1 MFLRFKNSLVFQL
14 EQVVVRGP
22 LWRFALMLVLVVL
35 VALVAGLL
43 VRALAPGFES
53 EEDAIWWAFLR
64 LTDPGYLGDDE
75 GMAKGAVST
84 VLTILGAA
92 LFTGALIAILVQ
104 WLNNTIERLE
114 LGLTPVTLDAHF
126 VLAGWNSRT
135 LTIIEEF
142 LVSQGRVERFLRQR
156 GARRL
161 RIALLAERVDASL
174 RQEIKRQLGERWNA
188 RQIILRSGSPLNLD
202 DLERVDFAHAGAILI
217 PAADTTVSSTLDADT
232 HTVKTLMTMGAA
244 LEDMPPEE
252 LPLVVAEI
260 QDTRYISTLRALY
273 RGPMEIIAGDE
284 VISRLMAQ
292 NVRHPGLSHVYGEL
306 SDVSGSQ
313 IYVREESQLVGVP
326 VQQLAYAF
334 AEGVLLG
341 VVRPQG
347 DGFQAL
353 LNPPNDMR
361 LETGD
366 RIAVL
371 APSYKDAAPPESLG
385 AEVELAERPA
395 PEHAVRAQRRVL
407 ILGWNHRVPALLD
420 EFASYPNEQFD
431 IDIVSQVSAS
441 KREKRIAVE
450 ALSTDR
456 LTVRQLEFDYTL
468 PAYLES
474 VDPASYENVVLL
486 ASERLKSGAE
496 SDART
501 ILGYLLL
508 RELMAA
514 GAAAPSVLV
523 ELTDPDNVPLF
534 ENRRGEVIVSPI
546 IVSHMLARV
555 ALRRELRAVIDEL
568 FSSGG
573 CEIFFRH
580 IADYGLAQGEYSF
593 ADLQRTADTR
603 GEVAIG
609 IRWAGQDQT
618 QGGGVQLNPR
628 RDEHLKLN
636 ENDELIVLAT
646 DE

>member
-1 MFLRFKNSLVFQL
+1 MFSRFKNSLVFQL
-14 EQVVVRGP
+14 EQVMVRGP

-43 VRALAPGFES
+43 VRAIAPGFES

-75 GMAKGAVST
+75 GMAKGTVST
-84 VLTILGAA
+84 VITILGSV

-104 WLNNTIERLE
+104 WWDDTMGRLE
-114 LGLTPVTLDAHF
+114 LGLTPAALDAHF
-126 VLAGWNSRT
+126 VLAGWTSRT
-135 LTIIEEF
+135 LTIIEEL

-174 RQEIKRQLGERWNA
+174 RQEIKRQLGEHWNA

-273 RGPMEIIAGDE
+273 RGPMEIVAGDE

-292 NVRHPGLSHVYGEL
+292 NVRHPGLSHVYGKL

-341 VVRPQG
+341 VVRPQA

-353 LNPPNDMR
+353 LNPPNDLR

-385 AEVELAERPA
+385 AEVELPERPA

-420 EFASYPNEQFD
+420 EFASYPKEQFD

-474 VDPASYENVVLL
+474 VDPASYDNVVLL

-593 ADLQRTADTR
+593 ADLQRAADTR
-603 GEVAIG
+603 GEIAIG

-636 ENDELIVLAT
+636 ENDELIVLTT

>member
-1 MFLRFKNSLVFQL
+1 MFSRFKNSLVFQL
-14 EQVVVRGP
+14 EQVIVRGP

-43 VRALAPGFES
+43 VRAIAPGFDS
-53 EEDAIWWAFLR
+53 GEDAVWWAFLR

-292 NVRHPGLSHVYGEL
+292 NVRHPGPSHVYGEL

>member
-1 MFLRFKNSLVFQL
+1 MFSRFKNSLVFEL
-14 EQVVVRGP
+14 EQVIVRGP
-22 LWRFALMLVLVVL
+22 LWRFALLVVLVAL

-43 VRALAPGFES
+43 VRAIAPGFES

-75 GMAKGAVST
+75 GIAKSTVST

-135 LTIIEEF
+135 LTIIEEL

-174 RQEIKRQLGERWNA
+174 RQEIKRQLGEHWNA

-217 PAADTTVSSTLDADT
+217 PAADTTASSTLDADT
-232 HTVKTLMTMGAA
+232 NTVKTLMTMGAA

-260 QDTRYISTLRALY
+260 QDTRYIGTLRALY
-273 RGPMEIIAGDE
+273 PGPMEIVAGDE
-284 VISRLMAQ
+284 VISRLMVQ
-292 NVRHPGLSHVYGEL
+292 NVRHPGLSHVFGEL
-306 SDVSGSQ
+306 ADVSGSQ

-353 LNPPNDMR
+353 LNPPNDLR

-420 EFASYPNEQFD
+420 EFASYPKEQFD

-474 VDPASYENVVLL
+474 VDPASYDNVVLL

-534 ENRRGEVIVSPI
+534 ENRRGEVIVSPV

-593 ADLQRTADTR
+593 ADLQRAADTR
-603 GEVAIG
+603 GEIAIG
-609 IRWAGQDQT
+609 IRRAGQEQMPH
-618 QGGGVQLNPR
+618 GGVELNPR

-636 ENDELIVLAT
+636 NNDELIVLTT

>member
-1 MFLRFKNSLVFQL
+1 
-14 EQVVVRGP
+14 
-22 LWRFALMLVLVVL
+22 
-35 VALVAGLL
+35 
-43 VRALAPGFES
+43 
-53 EEDAIWWAFLR
+53 
-64 LTDPGYLGDDE
+64 
-75 GMAKGAVST
+75 
-84 VLTILGAA
+84 
-92 LFTGALIAILVQ
+92 
-104 WLNNTIERLE
+104 
-114 LGLTPVTLDAHF
+114 
-126 VLAGWNSRT
+126 
-135 LTIIEEF
+135 
-142 LVSQGRVERFLRQR
+142 
-156 GARRL
+156 
-161 RIALLAERVDASL
+161 
-174 RQEIKRQLGERWNA
+174 
-188 RQIILRSGSPLNLD
+188 
-202 DLERVDFAHAGAILI
+202 
-217 PAADTTVSSTLDADT
+217 
-232 HTVKTLMTMGAA
+232 VKTLMTMGAA
-244 LEDMPPEE
+244 LKQTPPEE
-252 LPLVVAEI
+252 LPLMVAEI
-260 QDTRYISTLRALY
+260 QNTRYISTLRALY
-273 RGPMEIIAGDE
+273 PGSMEIIAGDE
-284 VISRLMAQ
+284 VICRLMVQ
-292 NVRHPGLSHVYGEL
+292 NVRHPGLSHVFGEL

-326 VQQLAYAF
+326 VNQLTYAF

-353 LNPPNDMR
+353 LNPPNDLR

-385 AEVELAERPA
+385 AEVDLSERPV

-420 EFASYPNEQFD
+420 EFASYPKEQFD

-474 VDPASYENVVLL
+474 VNPAIYNNVVLL

-508 RELMAA
+508 HDLMAA
-514 GAAAPSVLV
+514 EAAVPSVLV
-523 ELTDPDNVPLF
+523 ELTDPDNVSLF
-534 ENRRGEVIVSPI
+534 ENRLGEVIVSPV
-546 IVSHMLARV
+546 IVSHMLAHV
-555 ALRRELRAVIDEL
+555 ALRRELRAVFDEL

-593 ADLQRTADTR
+593 ADLQRAADTR
-603 GEVAIG
+603 GEIAIG
-609 IRWAGQDQT
+609 IRRAGQEQMPH
-618 QGGGVQLNPR
+618 GGVELNPR

-636 ENDELIVLAT
+636 NNDELIVLTT

>member
-1 MFLRFKNSLVFQL
+1 MFSRFKNSLVFQL

-114 LGLTPVTLDAHF
+114 LGLTPVTIDAHF

-135 LTIIEEF
+135 LTIVEEL
-142 LVSQGRVERFLRQR
+142 LVSQGRMERFLRQR

-174 RQEIKRQLGERWNA
+174 RQEIKLQLGEHWNA

-217 PAADTTVSSTLDADT
+217 PAADTTASSTLDADT
-232 HTVKTLMTMGAA
+232 NTVKTLMTMGAA
-244 LEDMPPEE
+244 LEQAPPEE

-260 QDTRYISTLRALY
+260 QDTRYIRTLRALY
-273 RGPMEIIAGDE
+273 PGPMEIIAGDE
-284 VISRLMAQ
+284 VICRLMVQ
-292 NVRHPGLSHVYGEL
+292 NVRHPGLSHVFGEL
-306 SDVSGSQ
+306 ADVGGSQ

-341 VVRPQG
+341 VVRPQE

-353 LNPPNDMR
+353 LNPPNDLR

-420 EFASYPNEQFD
+420 EFASYPKEQFD
-431 IDIVSQVSAS
+431 IDIVSQVAAS

-474 VDPASYENVVLL
+474 VDPASYDNVVLL
-486 ASERLKSGAE
+486 ASERLKSSAE

-534 ENRRGEVIVSPI
+534 ENRRGEVIVSPV

-580 IADYGLAQGEYSF
+580 IADYGLVQGEISF
-593 ADLQRTADTR
+593 ADLQRAADTR
-603 GEVAIG
+603 GEIAIG

-618 QGGGVQLNPR
+618 QGGGMQLNPR

-636 ENDELIVLAT
+636 ENDELIVLTT

>member
-1 MFLRFKNSLVFQL
+1 MFSRFKNSLVFQL
-14 EQVVVRGP
+14 EQVMVRGP

-43 VRALAPGFES
+43 VRAIAPGFES

-75 GMAKGAVST
+75 GMAKGTVST
-84 VLTILGAA
+84 VITILGSV

-104 WLNNTIERLE
+104 WWDDTMGRLE
-114 LGLTPVTLDAHF
+114 LGLTPAALDAHF
-126 VLAGWNSRT
+126 VLAGWTSRT
-135 LTIIEEF
+135 LTIIEEL

-174 RQEIKRQLGERWNA
+174 RQEIKRQLGEHWNA

-232 HTVKTLMTMGAA
+232 HTVKTLMTVGAA
-244 LEDMPPEE
+244 LEQASREE

-260 QDTRYISTLRALY
+260 QDTRYIGTLRALY
-273 RGPMEIIAGDE
+273 PGPMEIVAGDE
-284 VISRLMAQ
+284 VISRLMVQ
-292 NVRHPGLSHVYGEL
+292 NVRHPGLSHVFGEL
-306 SDVSGSQ
+306 ADVSGSQ

-341 VVRPQG
+341 IVRPQG

-353 LNPPNDMR
+353 LNPPNDLR

-385 AEVELAERPA
+385 AEVELPERPA

-420 EFASYPNEQFD
+420 EFASYPKEQFD

-456 LTVRQLEFDYTL
+456 LKVRQLEFDYTL

-474 VDPASYENVVLL
+474 VDPASYDNVVLL

-593 ADLQRTADTR
+593 ADLQRAADTR
-603 GEVAIG
+603 GEIAIG

-636 ENDELIVLAT
+636 ENDELVVLTT

>member
-1 MFLRFKNSLVFQL
+1 MFSRFKNSLVFQL
-14 EQVVVRGP
+14 EQVIVRGS

-43 VRALAPGFES
+43 VRAIAPGFDS
-53 EEDAIWWAFLR
+53 GEDAVWWAFLR
-64 LTDPGYLGDDE
+64 LTDTGYLGDDE

-260 QDTRYISTLRALY
+260 QDTRYISTLRELY

>member
-1 MFLRFKNSLVFQL
+1 MFSRFKNSLVFQL
-14 EQVVVRGP
+14 EQVIVRGP

-43 VRALAPGFES
+43 VRAIAPGFDS
-53 EEDAIWWAFLR
+53 GEDAVWWAFLR

-546 IVSHMLARV
+546 IVSHTLARV

>member
-1 MFLRFKNSLVFQL
+1 MFSRFKNSLVFQL
-14 EQVVVRGP
+14 EQVMVRGP

-135 LTIIEEF
+135 LTIIEEL
-142 LVSQGRVERFLRQR
+142 LVSQGRMERFLRQR

-161 RIALLAERVDASL
+161 HVALLAERVDASL
-174 RQEIKRQLGERWNA
+174 RQEIKLQLGEHWNA

-217 PAADTTVSSTLDADT
+217 PAADTTESSTLEADT
-232 HTVKTLMTMGAA
+232 HTVKTLMTVGAA

-273 RGPMEIIAGDE
+273 RGPMEIVAGDE
-284 VISRLMAQ
+284 VISRLMVQ
-292 NVRHPGLSHVYGEL
+292 NVRHPGLSHVFGEL

-341 VVRPQG
+341 IVRPQG

-353 LNPPNDMR
+353 LNPPNALR

-420 EFASYPNEQFD
+420 EFASYPKEQFD

-474 VDPASYENVVLL
+474 VDPASYDNVVLL

-546 IVSHMLARV
+546 IVSHLLARV
-555 ALRRELRAVIDEL
+555 ALRRELRAVIDSL

-593 ADLQRTADTR
+593 ADLQQAADTR
-603 GEVAIG
+603 GEIAIG

-628 RDEHLKLN
+628 RDERLKLN
-636 ENDELIVLAT
+636 ENDELIVLTT

>member
-1 MFLRFKNSLVFQL
+1 MFSRFKNSLVFQL
-14 EQVVVRGP
+14 EQVIVRGP

-43 VRALAPGFES
+43 VRAIAPGFDS
-53 EEDAIWWAFLR
+53 GEDAVWWAFLR

>member
-1 MFLRFKNSLVFQL
+1 MFSRFKNSLVFQL
-14 EQVVVRGP
+14 EQVMVRGP
-22 LWRFALMLVLVVL
+22 LWRFALMLVLV
-35 VALVAGLL
+35 ALVAGLL
-43 VRALAPGFES
+43 VRAIAPGFDS
-53 EEDAIWWAFLR
+53 EEGAIWWAFLR

-75 GMAKGAVST
+75 GMAKGTVST
-84 VLTILGAA
+84 VITILGSV

-104 WLNNTIERLE
+104 WWDDTMSRLE
-114 LGLTPVTLDAHF
+114 LGLTPVALDAHF
-126 VLAGWNSRT
+126 VLAGWTSRT
-135 LTIIEEF
+135 LTIIEEV

-161 RIALLAERVDASL
+161 RVALLAERVDASL
-174 RQEIKRQLGERWNA
+174 RQEIKLQLGEHWNA

-217 PAADTTVSSTLDADT
+217 PAADTTTSSTLDADT
-232 HTVKTLMTMGAA
+232 HTVKTLMTVGAA
-244 LEDMPPEE
+244 LEQASPEE

-260 QDTRYISTLRALY
+260 QDTRYIGTLRALY
-273 RGPMEIIAGDE
+273 PGPMEIVAGDE
-284 VISRLMAQ
+284 VISRLMVQ
-292 NVRHPGLSHVYGEL
+292 NVRHPGLSHVLGEL
-306 SDVSGSQ
+306 ADVSGSQ

-341 VVRPQG
+341 IVRPQG

-353 LNPPNDMR
+353 LDPPNDMR
-361 LETGD
+361 LETDD

-371 APSYKDAAPPESLG
+371 APSYEDAAPPESLG
-385 AEVELAERPA
+385 AEVELPERPA
-395 PEHAVRAQRRVL
+395 PEHAVCAQRRVL

-420 EFASYPNEQFD
+420 EFASYPKEQFY

-468 PAYLES
+468 PAYLKS
-474 VDPASYENVVLL
+474 VDPASYDNVVLL
-486 ASERLKSGAE
+486 ASERLMSGAE

-508 RELMAA
+508 HDLIAA
-514 GAAAPSVLV
+514 EAAAPSVLV

-534 ENRRGEVIVSPI
+534 ENRLGDVIVSHI
-546 IVSHMLARV
+546 LARV

-580 IADYGLAQGEYSF
+580 IADYGLAQGEYTF
-593 ADLQRTADTR
+593 ADLQRAADTR
-603 GEVAIG
+603 GQIVIG

-618 QGGGVQLNPR
+618 QDGRVQLNPR

-636 ENDELIVLAT
+636 ENDELIVLTT

>member
-1 MFLRFKNSLVFQL
+1 MFSRFKNSLVFQL
-14 EQVVVRGP
+14 EQVMVRGP

-43 VRALAPGFES
+43 VRAIAPGFES

-75 GMAKGAVST
+75 GMAKGTVST
-84 VLTILGAA
+84 VITILGSV

-104 WLNNTIERLE
+104 WWDDTMGRLE
-114 LGLTPVTLDAHF
+114 LGLTPAALDAHF
-126 VLAGWNSRT
+126 VLAGWTSRT
-135 LTIIEEF
+135 LTIIEEL

-260 QDTRYISTLRALY
+260 QDTRYIGTLRALY
-273 RGPMEIIAGDE
+273 PGPMEIVAGDE
-284 VISRLMAQ
+284 VISRLMVQ
-292 NVRHPGLSHVYGEL
+292 NVRHPGLSHVFGEL
-306 SDVSGSQ
+306 ADVSGSQ

-341 VVRPQG
+341 IVRPQG

-353 LNPPNDMR
+353 LNPPNDLR

-385 AEVELAERPA
+385 AEVELPERPA

-420 EFASYPNEQFD
+420 EFASYPKEQFD

-456 LTVRQLEFDYTL
+456 LKVRQLEFDYTL

-474 VDPASYENVVLL
+474 VDPASYDNVVLL

-593 ADLQRTADTR
+593 ADLQRAADTR
-603 GEVAIG
+603 GEIAIG
-609 IRWAGQDQT
+609 IRWAGQEQT
-618 QGGGVQLNPR
+618 EGGGVQLNPK

-636 ENDELIVLAT
+636 ENDELVVLTT

>member
-1 MFLRFKNSLVFQL
+1 MFSRFKNSLVFQL
-14 EQVVVRGP
+14 EQVIVRGP

-43 VRALAPGFES
+43 VRAIAPGFDS
-53 EEDAIWWAFLR
+53 GEDAVWWAFLR

-252 LPLVVAEI
+252 LPLVVVEI

>member
-1 MFLRFKNSLVFQL
+1 MFSRFKNSLVFQL

-135 LTIIEEF
+135 LTIVEEL
-142 LVSQGRVERFLRQR
+142 LVSQGRMERFLRQR

-174 RQEIKRQLGERWNA
+174 RQEIKLQLGEHWNA

-217 PAADTTVSSTLDADT
+217 PAADTTASSTLDADT
-232 HTVKTLMTMGAA
+232 NTVKTLMTMGAA
-244 LEDMPPEE
+244 LEQAPPEE

-260 QDTRYISTLRALY
+260 QDTRYIRTLRALY
-273 RGPMEIIAGDE
+273 PGPMEIIAGDE
-284 VISRLMAQ
+284 VICRLMVQ
-292 NVRHPGLSHVYGEL
+292 NVRHPGLSHVFGEL
-306 SDVSGSQ
+306 ADVGGSQ

-341 VVRPQG
+341 VVRPQE

-353 LNPPNDMR
+353 LNPPNDLR

-420 EFASYPNEQFD
+420 EFASYPKEQFD

-474 VDPASYENVVLL
+474 VDPASYDNVVLL
-486 ASERLKSGAE
+486 ASERLKSSAE

-534 ENRRGEVIVSPI
+534 ENRRGEVIVSPV

-580 IADYGLAQGEYSF
+580 IADYGLVQGEISF
-593 ADLQRTADTR
+593 ADLQRAADTR
-603 GEVAIG
+603 GEIAIG

-618 QGGGVQLNPR
+618 QGGGVQLNPG
-628 RDEHLKLN
+628 RDEHLELN
-636 ENDELIVLAT
+636 ENDELVVLTT

>member
-1 MFLRFKNSLVFQL
+1 MFSRFKNSLVFQL

-114 LGLTPVTLDAHF
+114 LGLTPVTIDAHF

-135 LTIIEEF
+135 LTIVEEL
-142 LVSQGRVERFLRQR
+142 LVSQGRMERFLRQR

-174 RQEIKRQLGERWNA
+174 RQEIKLQLGEHWNA

-217 PAADTTVSSTLDADT
+217 PAADTTASSTLDADT
-232 HTVKTLMTMGAA
+232 NTVKTLMTMGAA
-244 LEDMPPEE
+244 LEQAPPEE

-260 QDTRYISTLRALY
+260 QDTRYIRTLRALY
-273 RGPMEIIAGDE
+273 PGPMEIIAGDE
-284 VISRLMAQ
+284 VICRLMVQ
-292 NVRHPGLSHVYGEL
+292 NVRHPGLSHVFGEL
-306 SDVSGSQ
+306 ADVGGSQ

-341 VVRPQG
+341 VVRPQE

-353 LNPPNDMR
+353 LNPPNDLR

-420 EFASYPNEQFD
+420 EFASYPKEQFD
-431 IDIVSQVSAS
+431 IDIVSQVAAS

-474 VDPASYENVVLL
+474 VDPASYDNVVLL
-486 ASERLKSGAE
+486 ASERLKSSAE

-534 ENRRGEVIVSPI
+534 ENRRGEVIVSPV

-580 IADYGLAQGEYSF
+580 IADYGLVQGEISF
-593 ADLQRTADTR
+593 ADLQRAADTR
-603 GEVAIG
+603 GEIAIG

-636 ENDELIVLAT
+636 ENDELIVLTT

>member
-1 MFLRFKNSLVFQL
+1 MFSRFKNSLVFEL
-14 EQVVVRGP
+14 EQVIVRGP
-22 LWRFALMLVLVVL
+22 LWRFALLLVLVAL

-43 VRALAPGFES
+43 VRAIAPGFES

-75 GMAKGAVST
+75 GIAKSTVST

-104 WLNNTIERLE
+104 WLHNTMERLE
-114 LGLTPVTLDAHF
+114 LGLTPVALNAHF

-135 LTIIEEF
+135 LTIIEEL

-156 GARRL
+156 GVRRL
-161 RIALLAERVDASL
+161 RIALLTECVDANL
-174 RQEIKRQLGERWNA
+174 RQEIKLQLGEHWNA

-217 PAADTTVSSTLDADT
+217 PAADTTASSTLEADT

-244 LEDMPPEE
+244 LKQTPPEE
-252 LPLVVAEI
+252 LPLMVAEI

-273 RGPMEIIAGDE
+273 PGPMEIIAGDE
-284 VISRLMAQ
+284 VISRLMVQ
-292 NVRHPGLSHVYGEL
+292 NVRHPGLSHVFSEL
-306 SDVSGSQ
+306 ADVSGSQ
-313 IYVREESQLVGVP
+313 VYVREESQLVGVP
-326 VQQLAYAF
+326 VNQLTHAF

-353 LNPPNDMR
+353 LNPPNDLR

-385 AEVELAERPA
+385 AEVDLSERPV

-420 EFASYPNEQFD
+420 EFASYPKEQFD

-474 VDPASYENVVLL
+474 VNPAIYNNVVLL

-508 RELMAA
+508 HDLMAA
-514 GAAAPSVLV
+514 EAAVPSVLV
-523 ELTDPDNVPLF
+523 ELTDPDNVSLF
-534 ENRRGEVIVSPI
+534 ENRLGEVIVSPV
-546 IVSHMLARV
+546 IVSHMLAHV
-555 ALRRELRAVIDEL
+555 ALRRELRAVFDEL

-593 ADLQRTADTR
+593 ADLQRAADTR
-603 GEVAIG
+603 GEIAIG
-609 IRWAGQDQT
+609 IRRAGQEQMPH
-618 QGGGVQLNPR
+618 GGVELNPR

-636 ENDELIVLAT
+636 NNDELIVLTT

>member
-1 MFLRFKNSLVFQL
+1 MFSRFKNSLVFQL
-14 EQVVVRGP
+14 EQVIVRGS

-43 VRALAPGFES
+43 VRAIAPGFDS
-53 EEDAIWWAFLR
+53 GEDAVWWAFLR
-64 LTDPGYLGDDE
+64 LTDTGYLGDDE

-260 QDTRYISTLRALY
+260 QDTRYISTLRELY

-580 IADYGLAQGEYSF
+580 IANYGLAQGEYSF

>member
-1 MFLRFKNSLVFQL
+1 MFSRFKNSLVFQL
-14 EQVVVRGP
+14 EQVMVRGP

-43 VRALAPGFES
+43 VRAIAPGFES

-75 GMAKGAVST
+75 GMAKGTVST
-84 VLTILGAA
+84 VITILGSV

-104 WLNNTIERLE
+104 WWDDTMGRLE
-114 LGLTPVTLDAHF
+114 LGLTPAALDAHF
-126 VLAGWNSRT
+126 VLAGWTSRT
-135 LTIIEEF
+135 LTIIEEL

-174 RQEIKRQLGERWNA
+174 RQEIKRQLGEHWNA

-260 QDTRYISTLRALY
+260 QDTRYIGTLRALY
-273 RGPMEIIAGDE
+273 PGPMEIVAGDE
-284 VISRLMAQ
+284 VISRLMVQ
-292 NVRHPGLSHVYGEL
+292 NVRHPGLSHVFGEL
-306 SDVSGSQ
+306 ADVSGSQ

-341 VVRPQG
+341 IVRPQG

-353 LNPPNDMR
+353 LNPPNDLR

-385 AEVELAERPA
+385 AEVELPERPA

-420 EFASYPNEQFD
+420 EFASYPKEQFD

-456 LTVRQLEFDYTL
+456 LKVRQLEFDYTL

-474 VDPASYENVVLL
+474 VDPASYDNVVLL

-593 ADLQRTADTR
+593 ADLQRAADTR
-603 GEVAIG
+603 GEIAIG

-636 ENDELIVLAT
+636 ENDELVVLTT